1 MALASCACR
10 FTSRASIFL
19 SISLL
24 CTNRD
29 VMYRQGYSYLKCCL
43 IPAVSIKGYLIIQ
56 FTALHLPQGVGLFF
70 VEYKVKHDFILI
82 GMIGVL
88 VIILSSWVTL
98 YFCGVESTD
107 STKENQPIIVVIK
120 ETVNVTQQS
129 K

>member
-1 MALASCACR
+1 MLCDPCSVDKGIPNYPVHSPTPTPRCR
-10 FTSRASIFL
+10 AF
-19 SISLL
+19 
-24 CTNRD
+24 
-29 VMYRQGYSYLKCCL
+29 
-43 IPAVSIKGYLIIQ
+43 
-56 FTALHLPQGVGLFF
+56 FF

-107 STKENQPIIVVIK
+107 STKENQPIIIVIK